1 MPRSSLLNHLVR
13 VTYRLFPGDPEA
25 TFVGTVVDER
35 QPGRGPIPGKP
46 GKRFWVAAREATGL
60 SGWYSDREFEVI
72 GFDAAKLPAAEYL
85 MLDSLCSWAAL
96 GYQQRYFPAR
106 LGRVARALEARGLAV
121 VKAKPAPGQVLVAV
135 TPAGRQANIKVFCL
149 VPAAPASKSAWV
161 L

>member
-1 MPRSSLLNHLVR
+1 MPKQSPLDHLVR

-25 TFVGTVVDER
+25 SFVGTVVDER
-35 QPGRGPIPGKP
+35 APGRGPTPGKP

-72 GFDAAKLPAAEYL
+72 GFDAARLPAAEYL

-96 GYQQRYFPAR
+96 GYQHRHFPAR
-106 LGRVARALEARGLAV
+106 LARVARALEARGLAV
-121 VKAKPAPGQVLVAV
+121 VKAKPSPGQVLVAI
-135 TPAGRQANIKVFCL
+135 TSAGQRTSTEVFCP
-149 VPAAPASKSAWV
+149 VPTAPASKSARA

>member
-1 MPRSSLLNHLVR
+1 MPRKSPLDHLVR

-35 QPGRGPIPGKP
+35 APGRGPTPGKP

-60 SGWYSDREFEVI
+60 SGWYSDREFEVL
-72 GFDAAKLPAAEYL
+72 GFDAARLPAAEYL
-85 MLDSLCSWAAL
+85 MLESLCSWSAL

-106 LGRVARALEARGLAV
+106 LGRVARALEARGLAT
-121 VKAKPAPGQVLVAV
+121 VKGVPIAGQLLVAITV
-135 TPAGRQANIKVFCL
+135 AGRRASVETFCL
-149 VPAAPASKSAWV
+149 VPMAPASKGARA